1 MSQWELKGK
10 TTNLPK
16 ARENARDQVKQ
27 KQSNPVL
34 LSTLN
39 WKFILQNARIWL
51 VLFKEAQLFAK
62 LKDLM
67 FVRKRQI
74 NAFASILSRFGPSIF
89 INELI

>member
-39 WKFILQNARIWL
+39 WKFLVQNARIWL
-51 VLFKEAQLFAK
+51 VLFKEA
-62 LKDLM
+62 
-67 FVRKRQI
+67 
-74 NAFASILSRFGPSIF
+74 
-89 INELI
+89 